1 MDSKTVGILGGGQL
15 GRMIVEAAHRLN
27 IKTVILD
34 AAKSPAKQI
43 NALDDHV
50 DGSFTNYDSIVK
62 LAEKADVL
70 TVEIEHVDVD
80 ALIKVQEKFPKV
92 EIYPLPETIRLIQD
106 KYLQKNHLIKH
117 DVAVTESVA
126 VETNTVDDLLHIGEK
141 FGYPYMLKS
150 RTLAYDGRG
159 NFVVKDKSYCEKALE
174 FLKDRPLYAEKWC
187 PFTKELAV
195 MVVRSLEGEV
205 FAYPT
210 VETIHEN
217 NICHLVYA
225 PARIPDTLAKKASIL
240 AKNAVKSFLGC
251 GIFGVEMFLLENNE
265 LLINEIAPRPH
276 NSGHYTIDAC
286 VTSQFEA
293 HVRAATPNK
302 ELEICRRALETPHA
316 SVYLYGKTTRP
327 ERKMGH
333 INVVTSSM
341 QDAESRL
348 SYILGDTT
356 EIPKS
361 LATDK
366 ESPLV
371 GIIMGSDSDLPV
383 MAVGARIL
391 KQFGVP
397 FELTIVSAHR
407 TPHRMS
413 EYAIEAPKR
422 GLKCIIAGAGGAA
435 HLPGMVAAMTP
446 LPVIGVPVKGSTLD
460 GVDSLH
466 SIVQMPRGI
475 PVATV
480 AINNSTNAALLA
492 IRILGAYDSK
502 WLTEMNQYM
511 LNMETEVLG
520 KAETLEEIGYED
532 YLTDKLKK

>member
-1 MDSKTVGILGGGQL
+1 MLNVLGDKETQ
-15 GRMIVEAAHRLN
+15 
-27 IKTVILD
+27 IKNWRFVAVLWKLHMRQCI
-34 AAKSPAKQI
+34 
-43 NALDDHV
+43 
-50 DGSFTNYDSIVK
+50 FMVK
-62 LAEKADVL
+62 LLDQSERWVISML
-70 TVEIEHVDVD
+70 SH
-80 ALIKVQEKFPKV
+80 
-92 EIYPLPETIRLIQD
+92 LP
-106 KYLQKNHLIKH
+106 
-117 DVAVTESVA
+117 
-126 VETNTVDDLLHIGEK
+126 
-141 FGYPYMLKS
+141 
-150 RTLAYDGRG
+150 
-159 NFVVKDKSYCEKALE
+159 C
-174 FLKDRPLYAEKWC
+174 
-187 PFTKELAV
+187 
-195 MVVRSLEGEV
+195 
-205 FAYPT
+205 
-210 VETIHEN
+210 
-217 NICHLVYA
+217 
-225 PARIPDTLAKKASIL
+225 
-240 AKNAVKSFLGC
+240 
-251 GIFGVEMFLLENNE
+251 
-265 LLINEIAPRPH
+265 
-276 NSGHYTIDAC
+276 
-286 VTSQFEA
+286 
-293 HVRAATPNK
+293 
-302 ELEICRRALETPHA
+302 
-316 SVYLYGKTTRP
+316 
-327 ERKMGH
+327 KMP
-333 INVVTSSM
+333 
-341 QDAESRL
+341 SRL
-348 SYILGDTT
+348 SYILGDAT
-356 EIPKS
+356 EIPKF

-532 YLTDKLKK
+532 YLTDKLKNRKNIDINSILNK